1 MIKRESVVK
10 RSAHHHQLSKLIFFQ
25 GQRGI
30 TGDDLRIIAMTKVI
44 EGTVFTIEVTNVG
57 DVYSKLAKYKLGPKL
72 TLQDKQG

>member
-1 MIKRESVVK
+1 LDLSSWNGTVVK
-10 RSAHHHQLSKLIFFQ
+10 IKFLQ

-30 TGDDLRIIAMTKVI
+30 TGGDLRMIAMTKVI

-72 TLQDKQG
+72 TLQRQTS